1 MTYADPDFI
10 PPVEEQ
16 EEEPNYPVA
25 FGITFTPKVSGIV
38 LAILGLGGTAYLAWK
53 VVQPAFVENQGLR
66 AQRQEKEGQL
76 QDPQE
81 IQQQIQ
87 QKQQELAQVKQ
98 QNQTVTGLFADEQSV
113 NTLLLDVNRFIKD
126 ADGTLTSYE
135 PVQVNEEE
143 SNIVT
148 DGSLG
153 AAVNGK
159 LKRQSF
165 NLEMEGS
172 FNEIQSIL
180 RSIER
185 LQTLVVVK
193 ELTTDIST
201 PQGLLVDDQGTVT
214 PIVEKDEEIIPGA
227 QPTLTTSY
235 RLDVLMPLSEEQKQA
250 EAEAEAEAAAEEEAQ
265 E

>member
-10 PPVEEQ
+10 PVEEQ
-16 EEEPNYPVA
+16 EEEPSYPVA
-25 FGITFTPKVSGIV
+25 FGITFTPKVSGIIFAV
-38 LAILGLGGTAYLAWK
+38 LGVLGAAYLAMN
-53 VVQPAFVENQGLR
+53 VVQPVWQEYQGLKT
-66 AQRQEKEGQL
+66 QRQEKEGQL
-76 QDPQE
+76 QDRAV

-113 NTLLLDVNRFIKD
+113 NTLLLDVNRFIKE

-165 NLEMEGS
+165 NLETDGS
-172 FNEIQSIL
+172 FNQIQSIL

-193 ELTTDIST
+193 ELRTDIST

-227 QPTLTTSY
+227 PPTLTTSY
-235 RLDVLMPLSEEQKQA
+235 RLDVLMPLSEEQKQEQA
-250 EAEAEAEAAAEEEAQ
+250 AAAAAEGEAQ
-265 E
+265 

>member
-10 PPVEEQ
+10 PVEEQ
-16 EEEPNYPVA
+16 EEAPSYPTA
-25 FGITFTPKVSGIV
+25 FGITFTPKVSGIIFAV
-38 LAILGLGGTAYLAWK
+38 LGVLGAAYLAMN
-53 VVQPAFVENQGLR
+53 VVQPVWEEYQGLK
-66 AQRQEKEGQL
+66 AQRQEKESQL
-76 QDPQE
+76 QDPEE
-81 IQQQIQ
+81 IQRQIQ
-87 QKQQELAQVKQ
+87 QKNLELAQAKQ
-98 QNQTVTGLFADEQSV
+98 QNQKVLSLFATEESV
-113 NTLLLDVNRFIKD
+113 NTLLLDVNRLIQNADD
-126 ADGTLTSYE
+126 AKLTSYE
-135 PVQVNEEE
+135 PQVNPEE

-193 ELTTDIST
+193 DLTTDIST

-214 PIVEKDEEIIPGA
+214 PIVEKDEQIIPGA
-227 QPTLTTSY
+227 PPTLTTSY

-250 EAEAEAEAAAEEEAQ
+250 EMEAAAAAEGEAQ
-265 E
+265 

>member
-10 PPVEEQ
+10 PVEEQ
-16 EEEPNYPVA
+16 EEAPSYPTA
-25 FGITFTPKVSGIV
+25 FGITFTPKVSGIIFAV
-38 LAILGLGGTAYLAWK
+38 LGVLGAAYLAMN
-53 VVQPAFVENQGLR
+53 VVQPVWEEYQGLK
-66 AQRQEKEGQL
+66 AQRQEKESQL
-76 QDPQE
+76 QDPEE
-81 IQQQIQ
+81 IQRQIQ
-87 QKQQELAQVKQ
+87 QKNLELAQAKQ
-98 QNQTVTGLFADEQSV
+98 QNQKVLSLFATEESV
-113 NTLLLDVNRFIKD
+113 NTLLLDVNRLIQNADD
-126 ADGTLTSYE
+126 AKLTSYE
-135 PVQVNEEE
+135 PQVNEEE

-193 ELTTDIST
+193 DLTTDIST

-214 PIVEKDEEIIPGA
+214 PIVEKDEQIIPGA
-227 QPTLTTSY
+227 PPTLTTSY

-250 EAEAEAEAAAEEEAQ
+250 EMEAEAAAEEAQ
-265 E
+265 

>member
-10 PPVEEQ
+10 PVEEQ
-16 EEEPNYPVA
+16 EEAPSYPTA
-25 FGITFTPKVSGIV
+25 FGITFTPKVSGIIFAV
-38 LAILGLGGTAYLAWK
+38 LGVLGAAYLAMN
-53 VVQPAFVENQGLR
+53 VVQPVWEEYQGLK
-66 AQRQEKEGQL
+66 AQRQEKESQL
-76 QDPQE
+76 QDPEE
-81 IQQQIQ
+81 IQRQIQ
-87 QKQQELAQVKQ
+87 QKNLELAQAKQ
-98 QNQTVTGLFADEQSV
+98 QNQKVLSLFATEESV
-113 NTLLLDVNRFIKD
+113 NTLLLDVNRLIQNADD
-126 ADGTLTSYE
+126 AKLTSYE
-135 PVQVNEEE
+135 PQVNPEE

-193 ELTTDIST
+193 DLTTDIST

-214 PIVEKDEEIIPGA
+214 PIVEKDEQIIPGA
-227 QPTLTTSY
+227 PPTLTTSY

-250 EAEAEAEAAAEEEAQ
+250 EMEAAAAEGEAQ
-265 E
+265 

>member
-10 PPVEEQ
+10 PVEEQ
-16 EEEPNYPVA
+16 EEAPSYPTA
-25 FGITFTPKVSGIV
+25 FGITFTPKVSGIIFAV
-38 LAILGLGGTAYLAWK
+38 LGVLGAAYLAMN
-53 VVQPAFVENQGLR
+53 VVQPVWEEYQGLK
-66 AQRQEKEGQL
+66 AQRQEKESQL
-76 QDPQE
+76 QDPEE
-81 IQQQIQ
+81 IQRQIQ
-87 QKQQELAQVKQ
+87 QKNLELAQAKQ
-98 QNQTVTGLFADEQSV
+98 QNQKVLSLFATEESV
-113 NTLLLDVNRFIKD
+113 NTLLLDVNRLIQNADD
-126 ADGTLTSYE
+126 AKLTSYE
-135 PVQVNEEE
+135 PQVNPEE

-193 ELTTDIST
+193 DLTTDIST

-214 PIVEKDEEIIPGA
+214 PIVEKDEQIIPGA
-227 QPTLTTSY
+227 PPTLTTSY

-250 EAEAEAEAAAEEEAQ
+250 EMEAEAAAEGEAQ
-265 E
+265 

>member
-10 PPVEEQ
+10 PVEEQ
-16 EEEPNYPVA
+16 EEEPSYPEA
-25 FGITFTPKVSGIV
+25 FGITFTPKVAGII
-38 LAILGLGGTAYLAWK
+38 LAILGLGGAAYLAWK
-53 VVQPAFVENQGLR
+53 VVQPALVENQGLR

-87 QKQQELAQVKQ
+87 QKQQELVQVKQ
-98 QNQTVTGLFADEQSV
+98 QNQTVTGLFADEQSA

-126 ADGTLTSYE
+126 ADGKLTSYE

-172 FNEIQSIL
+172 FNAIQSIL

-214 PIVEKDEEIIPGA
+214 PIVEKDEQIIRGA
-227 QPTLTTSY
+227 PPTLTTSY

-250 EAEAEAEAAAEEEAQ
+250 EMEAEAAAEEGAQ
-265 E
+265 

>member
-10 PPVEEQ
+10 PVEEQ
-16 EEEPNYPVA
+16 EEEPSYPVA
-25 FGITFTPKVSGIV
+25 FGITFTPKVSGIIFAV
-38 LAILGLGGTAYLAWK
+38 LGVLGAAYLAMN
-53 VVQPAFVENQGLR
+53 VVQPVWQEYQGLKT
-66 AQRQEKEGQL
+66 QRQEKEGQL
-76 QDPQE
+76 QDRAV

-135 PVQVNEEE
+135 PVQVNEE

-165 NLEMEGS
+165 KLETDGS
-172 FNEIQSIL
+172 FNQIQSIL

-193 ELTTDIST
+193 ELRTDIST
-201 PQGLLVDDQGTVT
+201 PQGLLVDDKGTVT
-214 PIVEKDEEIIPGA
+214 PIVEKDEEIIAGA
-227 QPTLTTSY
+227 PPTLTTSY
-235 RLDVLMPLSEEQKQA
+235 RLDVLMPLSEEQKQEQA
-250 EAEAEAEAAAEEEAQ
+250 AAAAAEGEAQ
-265 E
+265 

>member
-10 PPVEEQ
+10 PVEEQ
-16 EEEPNYPVA
+16 EEEPSYPEA
-25 FGITFTPKVSGIV
+25 FGITFTPKVSGIL
-38 LAILGLGGTAYLAWK
+38 LAILGLGGAAYLAWK
-53 VVQPAFVENQGLR
+53 VVQPALVENQGLR

-76 QDPQE
+76 QDRE
-81 IQQQIQ
+81 VIQQQIQ
-87 QKQQELAQVKQ
+87 QKQQELVQVKQ
-98 QNQTVTGLFADEQSV
+98 QNQTVTSLFADEQSV

-126 ADGTLTSYE
+126 ADGELTSYE
-135 PVQVNEEE
+135 PVEVNEE

-172 FNEIQSIL
+172 YNEIQSIL

-201 PQGLLVDDQGTVT
+201 PQGLLVDDKGEVT
-214 PIVEKDEEIIPGA
+214 PIVKKDEEIIPGA
-227 QPTLTTSY
+227 KPTLTTSY

-250 EAEAEAEAAAEEEAQ
+250 EMEAEAAAEEEAQ

>member
-10 PPVEEQ
+10 PVEEQ
-16 EEEPNYPVA
+16 EEEPSYPVA

-38 LAILGLGGTAYLAWK
+38 FAVLGVLGAAYLAMN
-53 VVQPAFVENQGLR
+53 VVQPVWQEYQGLKT
-66 AQRQEKEGQL
+66 QRQEKEGQL
-76 QDPQE
+76 QDPEE

-87 QKQQELAQVKQ
+87 QKEQELAQVKQ
-98 QNQTVTGLFADEQSV
+98 QNQTVTGLFADQESV

-135 PVQVNEEE
+135 PVQVNEE

-148 DGSLG
+148 DSSLG
-153 AAVNGK
+153 AAVDGK

-201 PQGLLVDDQGTVT
+201 PQGLLVDDKGTVT
-214 PIVEKDEEIIPGA
+214 PIVQKDEEIIPGA
-227 QPTLTTSY
+227 PPTLTTSY
-235 RLDVLMPLSEEQKQA
+235 RLDVLMPLSEEQKQEQA
-250 EAEAEAEAAAEEEAQ
+250 AAAAAEGEAQ
-265 E
+265 

>member
-10 PPVEEQ
+10 PVEEQ
-16 EEEPNYPVA
+16 EAQPSYPEA

-38 LAILGLGGTAYLAWK
+38 FALLGLAGAIYLGMQIVKPAWDEY
-53 VVQPAFVENQGLR
+53 QELR
-66 AQRQEKEGQL
+66 TLRQEKQNQL

-87 QKQQELAQVKQ
+87 QKEQELKQVKQ
-98 QNQTVTGLFADEQSV
+98 QNQTVTGLFANEESI
-113 NTLLLDVNRFIKD
+113 NTLLLDINRFVKD
-126 ADGTLTSYE
+126 RQGTLTSYE
-135 PVQVNEEE
+135 PVEVNAEE
-143 SNIVT
+143 SDIVT

-153 AAVNGK
+153 TAVNGK

-165 NLEMEGS
+165 NLEMEGT
-172 FNEIQSIL
+172 FNQIQSIL

-193 ELTTDIST
+193 ELTSDIST
-201 PQGLLVDDQGTVT
+201 PQGLLVDGEGNVT
-214 PIVEKDEEIIPGA
+214 KFVEKDDEIIPDA

-235 RLDVLMPLSEEQKQA
+235 RLDVLMPLSEEQKQEQA
-250 EAEAEAEAAAEEEAQ
+250 AAAAAEEEPQ

>member
-10 PPVEEQ
+10 PVEEQ
-16 EEEPNYPVA
+16 EEQPSYPEA

-38 LAILGLGGTAYLAWK
+38 FAILGLAGAIYLGVQMVKPAWDEY
-53 VVQPAFVENQGLR
+53 QELR
-66 AQRQEKEGQL
+66 AQHQEKQNQL

-87 QKQQELAQVKQ
+87 QKQLELAQVKQ
-98 QNQTVTGLFADEQSV
+98 QNQTVTGLFANEESI
-113 NTLLLDVNRFIKD
+113 NTLLLDVNRFVKD
-126 ADGTLTSYE
+126 RQGTLTSYE
-135 PVQVNEEE
+135 PVEVNAEE
-143 SNIVT
+143 SDIVT

-153 AAVNGK
+153 TAVNGK

-165 NLEMEGS
+165 NLEMEGT
-172 FNEIQSIL
+172 FDQIQSIL

-193 ELTTDIST
+193 ELTTEIST
-201 PQGLLVDDQGTVT
+201 PQGLLVDDKGNVT
-214 PIVEKDEEIIPGA
+214 KFVEKDDEIIPDA

-235 RLDVLMPLSEEQKQA
+235 RLDVLMPLSEEQKQEQA
-250 EAEAEAEAAAEEEAQ
+250 AAAAEGEAQ

>member
-10 PPVEEQ
+10 PVEEQ
-16 EEEPNYPVA
+16 EEEPSYPVA
-25 FGITFTPKVSGIV
+25 FGITFTPKVSGIL
-38 LAILGLGGTAYLAWK
+38 LAILGLGGAAYLAWK
-53 VVQPAFVENQGLR
+53 VVQPALVENQGLR

-87 QKQQELAQVKQ
+87 QKQQELVQVKQ

-135 PVQVNEEE
+135 PVQVNEE

-165 NLEMEGS
+165 KLETDGS
-172 FNEIQSIL
+172 FNQIQSIL

-193 ELTTDIST
+193 ELRTDIST

-227 QPTLTTSY
+227 PPTLTTSY
-235 RLDVLMPLSEEQKQA
+235 RLDVLMPLSEEQKQEQA
-250 EAEAEAEAAAEEEAQ
+250 AEAAAEEVAQ
-265 E
+265 

>member
-10 PPVEEQ
+10 PVEEQ
-16 EEEPNYPVA
+16 EEAPSYPTA
-25 FGITFTPKVSGIV
+25 FGITFTPKVSGIIFAV
-38 LAILGLGGTAYLAWK
+38 LGVLGAAYLAMN
-53 VVQPAFVENQGLR
+53 VVQPVWEEYQGLK
-66 AQRQEKEGQL
+66 AQRQEKESQL
-76 QDPQE
+76 QDTEE
-81 IQQQIQ
+81 IQRQIQ
-87 QKQQELAQVKQ
+87 QKNLELAQAKQ
-98 QNQTVTGLFADEQSV
+98 QNQKVLSLFATEESV
-113 NTLLLDVNRFIKD
+113 NTLLLDVNRLIQNADD
-126 ADGTLTSYE
+126 AKLTSYE
-135 PVQVNEEE
+135 PQVNEEE

-193 ELTTDIST
+193 DLTTDIST

-214 PIVEKDEEIIPGA
+214 PIVEKDEQIIPGA
-227 QPTLTTSY
+227 PPTLTTSY

-250 EAEAEAEAAAEEEAQ
+250 EMEAEAAAEEAQ
-265 E
+265 

>member
-10 PPVEEQ
+10 PVEEQ
-16 EEEPNYPVA
+16 EEEPSYPVA
-25 FGITFTPKVSGIV
+25 FGITFTPKVSGIL
-38 LAILGLGGTAYLAWK
+38 LAILGLGGAAYLAWK
-53 VVQPAFVENQGLR
+53 VVQPAWVENQGLR
-66 AQRQEKEGQL
+66 TQRQEKEGQL

-81 IQQQIQ
+81 IQQLIQ

-98 QNQTVTGLFADEQSV
+98 QNQTVTGLFANEESI
-113 NTLLLDVNRFIKD
+113 NTLLLDVNRFVKD
-126 ADGTLTSYE
+126 REGTLTSYE
-135 PVQVNEEE
+135 PVEVNAEE
-143 SNIVT
+143 SDIVT

-165 NLEMEGS
+165 ELEMEGS
-172 FNEIQSIL
+172 FDQIQSIL

-201 PQGLLVDDQGTVT
+201 PQGLLVDDKGEVI
-214 PIVEKDEEIIPGA
+214 PIVKKDEEIIPGA
-227 QPTLTTSY
+227 KPTLTTTY

-250 EAEAEAEAAAEEEAQ
+250 EMEAAAAAEEEAQ
-265 E
+265 

>member
-10 PPVEEQ
+10 PVEEQ
-16 EEEPNYPVA
+16 EEEPSYPEA
-25 FGITFTPKVSGIV
+25 FGITFTPKVSGIL
-38 LAILGLGGTAYLAWK
+38 LAILGLGGAAYLAWK
-53 VVQPAFVENQGLR
+53 VVQPALVENQGLR
-66 AQRQEKEGQL
+66 TQRQEKEGQL
-76 QDPQE
+76 QDRE
-81 IQQQIQ
+81 VIQQQIK
-87 QKQQELAQVKQ
+87 QKQAELTQVKQ
-98 QNQTVTGLFADEQSV
+98 QNQTVTSLFADEQSV
-113 NTLLLDVNRFIKD
+113 DTLLLDVNRFIKD
-126 ADGTLTSYE
+126 ADGELTSYE

-172 FNEIQSIL
+172 YNEIQSIL

-201 PQGLLVDDQGTVT
+201 PQGLLVDDKGEVT
-214 PIVEKDEEIIPGA
+214 PIVKKDEEIIPGA
-227 QPTLTTSY
+227 KPTLTTSY

-250 EAEAEAEAAAEEEAQ
+250 EMEAEAAAEEEAQ